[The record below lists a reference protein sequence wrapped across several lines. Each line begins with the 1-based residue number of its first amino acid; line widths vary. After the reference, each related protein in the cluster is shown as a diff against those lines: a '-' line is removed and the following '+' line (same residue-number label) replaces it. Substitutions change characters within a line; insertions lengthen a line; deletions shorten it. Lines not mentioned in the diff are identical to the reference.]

1 VPTNDTTLDYNT
13 DARQYTF
20 DYYNAMGGTPN
31 PYSENRM
38 EAAPNARVLE
48 IDVTKEDAE
57 LIMDF
62 LYNLTKIII
71 RECFEIDED

>member
-1 VPTNDTTLDYNT
+1 
-13 DARQYTF
+13 
-20 DYYNAMGGTPN
+20 
-31 PYSENRM
+31 M